1 MTTTSNPLP
10 QPTPLHRGVSFLAM
24 FTDSSVDLLEDLRVR
39 WRKVADA
46 LSRRSSGAALLAT
59 SRVNLFYLSGRVYR
73 GYAYLPAEGGEP
85 LFLVRRPLGLEGAN
99 VRYFHRADEIPEIL
113 AEAGYPPPSELLLE
127 DAEVSH
133 ADYLGL
139 ATVFSAATL
148 SGVSGSSLLRRLRA
162 VKSPYEISQIEYGG
176 KKQAEGF
183 ARFPSLYRPGMT
195 DQEFTVA
202 IFGYMMREGSLGIV
216 RSYGMTMEGF
226 IGQVLVGENG
236 GGMSP
241 YDYAL
246 GGTGF
251 SRALPVGQCG
261 VVIQPGDAVQCDIP
275 GNFNGYIS
283 DSTRTYYRG
292 QLSAKARDAHQ
303 CSIDI
308 LDAVAEAAVPGA
320 SCEALYQMS
329 LRMADAAGFADMF
342 MGGRQKARFV
352 GHGTGLYV
360 NESPVLGARSR
371 DVLQEGMVI
380 AVEPKFVIPGAG
392 AVGCEDTFV
401 VTEKGARCLSESP
414 RGLMPL
420 PE

>member
-1 MTTTSNPLP
+1 
-10 QPTPLHRGVSFLAM
+10 M
-24 FTDSSVDLLEDLRVR
+24 FTDYPAELLEDLQAR

-46 LSRRSSGAALLAT
+46 LSGRSSGAALLVT

-73 GYAYLPAEGGEP
+73 GYAYLPAEGEP
-85 LFLVRRPLGLEGAN
+85 LFLVRRPLGLEGRN
-99 VRYFHRADEIPEIL
+99 VRYFHRADEIPAIL

-127 DAEVSH
+127 DAEISH
-133 ADYLGL
+133 LEYLG
-139 ATVFSAATL
+139 TGKVFGEATL
-148 SGVSGSSLLRRLRA
+148 SAVSGSALLRDLRA
-162 VKSPYEISQIEYGG
+162 VKSPYEISQIEYNGR
-176 KKQAEGF
+176 KQAEGF
-183 ARFPSLYRPGMT
+183 AHFAELYRPGMT
-195 DQEFTVA
+195 DQDFNIA
-202 IFGYMMREGSLGIV
+202 IFEYMMRAGSLGII
-216 RSYGMTMEGF
+216 RSYGLTMEGF

-261 VVIQPGDAVQCDIP
+261 AVIQPGDTVQCDIP
-275 GNFNGYIS
+275 GNFNGYIC

-329 LRMADAAGFADMF
+329 LRMAEAAGFVDVF

-360 NESPVLGARSR
+360 NESPVLGVRSH
-371 DVLQEGMVI
+371 DILQEGMVI

-392 AVGCEDTFV
+392 AVGCEDTFA
-401 VTEKGARCLSESP
+401 VTPKGARCLSESP

>member
-1 MTTTSNPLP
+1 
-10 QPTPLHRGVSFLAM
+10 M
-24 FTDSSVDLLEDLRVR
+24 FNEYPAELLDDLRSR
-39 WRKVADA
+39 WQKVADA
-46 LSRRSSGAALLAT
+46 LCERSPNAALLVAG
-59 SRVNLFYLSGRVYR
+59 RVNVFYLSGRVYR
-73 GYAYLPAEGGEP
+73 GYAYLPAQGEP
-85 LFLVRRPLGLEGAN
+85 LFLVRRPLGLEGAR
-99 VRYFHRADEIPEIL
+99 VRYFHRPDEIPSIL
-113 AEAGYPPPSELLLE
+113 ADAGYPPPSELLLE
-127 DAEVSH
+127 DAEISH

-139 ATVFSAATL
+139 GKVFGESVL
-148 SGVSGSSLLRRLRA
+148 SDASGSALLRRLRA
-162 VKSPYEISQIEYGG
+162 VKSPYEIGQIEYGG

-183 ARFPSLYRPGMT
+183 TRFPSLYRPGMT
-195 DQEFTVA
+195 DQDFNTA
-202 IFGYMMREGSLGIV
+202 IFEYMMKAGSLGIV
-216 RSYGMTMEGF
+216 RAYGMTMEGF
-226 IGQVLVGENG
+226 IGQVLAGENG

-261 VVIQPGDAVQCDIP
+261 AVIQPGDTVQCDIP
-275 GNFNGYIS
+275 GNFNGYIC
-283 DSTRTYYRG
+283 DSTRTYYRSH
-292 QLSAKARDAHQ
+292 LSADARAAHQ

-308 LDAVAEAAVPGA
+308 LEAIAEAAVPGM
-320 SCEALYQMS
+320 SCEALYQTS
-329 LRMADAAGFADMF
+329 LRMAEAAGFADAF

-360 NESPVLGARSR
+360 NEAPVLGARSR
-371 DVLQEGMVI
+371 DILREGMVI

-401 VTEKGARCLSESP
+401 ITPKGARCLSDSP